1 MPFLAKSMAVNSQ
14 SSMARISS
22 DRAANRPAWSVDVR
36 CPCGLGGT
44 GEREASAAS
53 PASLPGPGRSAMI
66 CVSCP

>member
-36 CPCGLGGT
+36 
-44 GEREASAAS
+44 
-53 PASLPGPGRSAMI
+53 
-66 CVSCP
+66 